1 MTKRDDRDLVL
12 GHGQGHQSAMTTA
25 GGSVIAVDPQVPVQ
39 VRQVAKNE
47 TVGGADTGPKVSQDH
62 QGIATAV
69 DKTFK
74 NNLHTHHEF

>member
-12 GHGQGHQSAMTTA
+12 GQERPSAMTTA
-25 GGSVIAVDPQVPVQ
+25 EGSVIAVDPQVLVQ
-39 VRQVAKNE
+39 ARQAAKNE
-47 TVGGADTGPKVSQDH
+47 TVGGAGTGPKVSQDRP
-62 QGIATAV
+62 GIATAV

>member
-12 GHGQGHQSAMTTA
+12 GQGHPSAMTTA
-25 GGSVIAVDPQVPVQ
+25 EGSVIAVDPQALVQ
-39 VRQVAKNE
+39 ARQVAKNE
-47 TVGGADTGPKVSQDH
+47 IVGGADTGQKVSQDH